1 MALDLV
7 DWSPLMKQIGGLGD
21 TLAENRLLQNR
32 ASRGKLVQSGNYNQA
47 AQAAFADG
55 AIDEAT
61 QYQGLQ
67 RQHDQDAW
75 TRRRAERQDARDAA
89 STALT
94 NQLTGLKI
102 KEAEDDLGAKLKTRV
117 AGIAQTILA
126 ETDPQKRAGMWSR
139 FVGADK
145 RIGDGLRE
153 YGVDPGDVETGAK
166 YLIAEAGGSATAKP
180 IEVNG
185 RLVQR
190 MGDGSYKEVYSS
202 PPKPA
207 QLMASDRKEVYES
220 DEAVRAGTQ
229 ALGTLDKAVALN
241 SGAYSGV
248 APATRAWL
256 GSQFGIQ
263 SSEDT
268 RELDNIVTRLAL
280 EQLKLTFGGS
290 PTEGE
295 REILVKV
302 QGSLGETPEVRKRI
316 FETAKEA
323 VNQRVAFNREQGQ
336 AIRSGQ
342 YFTPGYDPN
351 AAAAAP
357 REATPPQTAP
367 VKVNSIEEARK
378 LAPGTI
384 FIDPN
389 GEERVR

>member
-75 TRRRAERQDARDAA
+75 TRQRAERQDARDAA

-153 YGVDPGDVETGAK
+153 YGVDPADVETGAK

-220 DEAVRAGTQ
+220 DDSVRAGRRVVNAEYDVLLTAEEVTAQ
-229 ALGTLDKAVALN
+229 AVEAQQAAEAAATAATEQAAAEQRKQAALTSGTFAQ
-241 SGAYSGV
+241 Y
-248 APATRAWL
+248 ATTAML
-256 GSQFGIQ
+256 
-263 SSEDT
+263 
-268 RELDNIVTRLAL
+268 LVYV
-280 EQLKLTFGGS
+280 LKGGDVLTAIATVSKVFGG
-290 PTEGE
+290 P
-295 REILVKV
+295 
-302 QGSLGETPEVRKRI
+302 
-316 FETAKEA
+316 
-323 VNQRVAFNREQGQ
+323 
-336 AIRSGQ
+336 
-342 YFTPGYDPN
+342 
-351 AAAAAP
+351 
-357 REATPPQTAP
+357 
-367 VKVNSIEEARK
+367 
-378 LAPGTI
+378 
-384 FIDPN
+384 
-389 GEERVR
+389 